1 MFDHLAHAA
10 RVAARAIAI
19 FAISPEA
26 SRQLGERRD
35 MFSRHSNVDPLIG
48 AVRRFDSRRWKTTE
62 HPAQRGAHLREFVN
76 GANRRPQAF

>member
-10 RVAARAIAI
+10 SSAGHRNICN
-19 FAISPEA
+19 FAEA

-48 AVRRFDSRRWKTTE
+48 AVRRFDSRRWKTAE

-76 GANRRPQAF
+76 GATRRPRAF